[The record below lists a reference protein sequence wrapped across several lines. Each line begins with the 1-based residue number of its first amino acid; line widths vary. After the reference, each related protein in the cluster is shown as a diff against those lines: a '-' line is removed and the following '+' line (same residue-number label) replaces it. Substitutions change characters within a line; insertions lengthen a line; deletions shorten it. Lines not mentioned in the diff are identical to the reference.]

1 MRRVGRN
8 ASGGVQVTS
17 GEGLIETMSEA
28 IDPVGLM
35 QRVADQT
42 VELIPGADGVM
53 IGLADRQG
61 VSFVWG
67 AGVNASH
74 VGTRVNLDSSLSGL
88 AIRRGE
94 LLWCHDTEIDPRVDK
109 EVCRRNSVGSAVCI
123 PLTRERE
130 SLGVL
135 AIIGSR
141 AHAFTE
147 DDVASLVHVADSVV
161 VAICLTRELSRVNR
175 SLLDLSHS

>member
-1 MRRVGRN
+1 MSRVGRN

-17 GEGLIETMSEA
+17 GEGLLETMSEA

-88 AIRRGE
+88 AIRRRQM
-94 LLWCHDTEIDPRVDK
+94 LWCHDSETDPRVDK

-123 PLTRERE
+123 PLIRERE
-130 SLGVL
+130 TLGVL
-135 AIIGSR
+135 ATSDPVPMR
-141 AHAFTE
+141 SPKRMSP
-147 DDVASLVHVADSVV
+147 ASSTWPTPSSSPSV
-161 VAICLTRELSRVNR
+161 SRVNSR
-175 SLLDLSHS
+175 A